1 MCCAWIAAGRR
12 SGDSCLPVCNFP
24 KSLARRRRYSLR
36 RRFDKATVGEG
47 VFMSLLI
54 SNLKKIYVGPDG
66 SRVPVIDIESL
77 QIATGEQAALIGTSG
92 SGKTTLLHLIAGI
105 LVPDSGQILF
115 DGEPQSDSADVVP
128 YRGPARG
135 VD

>member
-1 MCCAWIAAGRR
+1 
-12 SGDSCLPVCNFP
+12 
-24 KSLARRRRYSLR
+24 
-36 RRFDKATVGEG
+36 
-47 VFMSLLI
+47 MSLLI

-115 DGEPQSDSADVVP
+115 DGEPQSSSADVVP
-128 YRGPARG
+128 YRGPTKG
-135 VD
+135 VDIAQLSEGAAGRFSRPKHRLHFFKPIICFPDSPHWKMCCLA